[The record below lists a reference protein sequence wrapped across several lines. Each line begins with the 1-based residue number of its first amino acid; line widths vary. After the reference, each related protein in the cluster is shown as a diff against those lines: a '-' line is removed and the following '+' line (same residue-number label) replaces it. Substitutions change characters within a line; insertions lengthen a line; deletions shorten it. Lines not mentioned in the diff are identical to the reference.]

1 MPTIDELFADVLH
14 AGENVARIR
23 ETLTRASPDE
33 TTMISLLRRAVPVR
47 LLEFVGA
54 HPPWSDDPRVRGA
67 VCRNPRAPRVLSLK
81 LLPGLFWHDLAEVAA
96 SPWVHGAVRAR
107 AEGLLREMLLEM
119 RLGERVTLGKIATP
133 AVLPLLLA
141 DLEERVVDAA
151 LQNARLR
158 EEDLL
163 IQIRATAAP
172 VSLLEAIARSPRWR
186 DRYAVRLGLVLQP
199 RTPVALA
206 LGQVSSLVK
215 QDLLRVAEAPGLR
228 PVVQAAALRVA
239 GSV

>member
-1 MPTIDELFADVLH
+1 MPTIDELFADVLR

-23 ETLTRASPDE
+23 EALTRASPDE

-54 HPPWSDDPRVRGA
+54 HSPWSDDPRVMGA
-67 VCRNPRAPRVLSLK
+67 VVRNPRAPRVLSLK
-81 LLPGLFWHDLAEVAA
+81 LLPNLFWSDLAEVAA
-96 SPWVHGAVRAR
+96 SPWVQGAVRAR
-107 AEGLLREMLLEM
+107 AEGLLREMLPEM

-133 AVLPLLLA
+133 PVLALLLTYE
-141 DLEERVVDAA
+141 EERVLEAA
-151 LQNARLR
+151 LQNPRLR

-172 VSLLEAIARSPRWR
+172 VCLLEAIARSPRWR

-215 QDLLRVAEAPGLR
+215 QDLMRVAEAPGLR

-239 GSV
+239 GRV